1 MDDDFAKRMQ
11 AAALRFRAGESDVEE
26 IESPNGLIRLVR
38 DPDAPQGF
46 RIEAEA
52 DGESISMSLRAFPPA
67 PIRPEDY
74 PPDLPFL
81 ADCAAMVNGTANT
94 VSWMNPADPGTSFER
109 LAEAIIEG
117 GWEKVEISPVIA
129 GSGDRRQAEFRM
141 PGKDG
146 MPAKERT
153 LMLNVRDGH
162 AHLVLMERHPPGE
175 SEES

>member
-1 MDDDFAKRMQ
+1 MDDDFQQRMQ
-11 AAALRFRAGESDVEE
+11 AAALRFRAGESEVEE

-52 DGESISMSLRAFPPA
+52 DGESISMSLRAFPPT
-67 PIRPEDY
+67 PTRPEDY

-81 ADCAAMVNGTANT
+81 PDCAAMVNGTANT

-109 LAEAIIEG
+109 LAETTIES
-117 GWEKVEISPVIA
+117 GWEEVGISPVIA
-129 GSGDRRQAEFRM
+129 GSVDRRQAEFRM
-141 PGKDG
+141 AG
-146 MPAKERT
+146 KERT

-162 AHLVLMERHPPGE
+162 AHLVLMERHPSGK
-175 SEES
+175 